1 MNRFSK
7 ISIVVFLLFFIVF
20 FIFQYSRDKVA
31 ELKKD
36 LQENQKIYS
45 RLLNEI
51 RDTNFEK
58 QCVKFS
64 KMKELPINLETKIN
78 SLEISDQIE
87 SLVIIK
93 DSLLNHI
100 KLEITL
106 QNNWHLDYSDF
117 PNDFLNPNYYKK
129 EDFVEIWSV
138 GNNWVIW
145 HDDDFI

>member
-1 MNRFSK
+1 MNRLSK
-7 ISIVVFLLFFIVF
+7 ISIVVFLLFFIAF

-31 ELKKD
+31 DLKKD

-51 RDTNFEK
+51 RDTNFER

-64 KMKELPINLETKIN
+64 NMKELPINLKTKIN

-93 DSLLNHI
+93 DSFLNHI

-106 QNNWHLDYSDF
+106 HNNWHLDYSDF
-117 PNDFLNPNYYKK
+117 PNDFLKPNYYKK
-129 EDFVEIWSV
+129 ENFVEIWGA